1 MPSRPSDL
9 GAAAM
14 GGSGSTAST
23 AYVAHG
29 ALMAGA
35 AILDEKAQ
43 KRKSTSAL
51 TEKLHEA
58 RR

>member
-1 MPSRPSDL
+1 
-9 GAAAM
+9 
-14 GGSGSTAST
+14 
-23 AYVAHG
+23 
-29 ALMAGA
+29 MAGA